1 MVDLNKLLVEIEAEK
16 RKLIKKAERKGL
28 YENFG
33 QKEVRMLEDKYISF
47 TDFHYE
53 RQLILQALER
63 FSKWCSHYTI

>member
-1 MVDLNKLLVEIEAEK
+1 MVDLNKLLIDIEAAK

-33 QKEVRMLEDKYISF
+33 QKEVRELEDKYTRM

-53 RQLILQALER
+53 RQLILKALER
-63 FSKWCSHYTI
+63 FSTWCSHYTI